1 MKLMTH
7 ERQWRGGAT
16 AVAFGMF
23 DGVHEGHAKLMRT
36 ANEVSL
42 PSSNTFMAFL
52 RSPARCAPPK
62 PNTLPT
68 AHTASTPAAKRRL

>member
-23 DGVHEGHAKLMRT
+23 DGVHEGHAELMRT
-36 ANEVSL
+36 AN
-42 PSSNTFMAFL
+42 
-52 RSPARCAPPK
+52 
-62 PNTLPT
+62 
-68 AHTASTPAAKRRL
+68 